1 MILGKYTAHLF
12 LSDPEPK
19 LHDNPNYAIRLA
31 NLNLWE
37 DSTGYNSLNHTV
49 NITNNAGG
57 DDYTGA
63 DYFEPVNVV
72 VNVDHHNNS
81 LPKNFDVSVYPNPFN
96 GMMNITF
103 NINPQEIESM
113 NIYNVLGKL
122 IKSFSIQDYIDN
134 KIVWNA
140 KDNNSIELNSG
151 VYLFNLKTKNN
162 TVTKKLIYLK

>member
-1 MILGKYTAHLF
+1 
-12 LSDPEPK
+12 
-19 LHDNPNYAIRLA
+19 
-31 NLNLWE
+31 
-37 DSTGYNSLNHTV
+37 
-49 NITNNAGG
+49 
-57 DDYTGA
+57 
-63 DYFEPVNVV
+63 
-72 VNVDHHNNS
+72 
-81 LPKNFDVSVYPNPFN
+81 
-96 GMMNITF
+96 MNITF

-122 IKSFSIQDYIDN
+122 IKSFSILDYIDN